1 MLRFTLGRLA
11 SLVVV
16 LFALSV
22 LIFMVGR
29 FGGGDP
35 VHAFVGANASP
46 SAVAAARVRLGLD
59 QPVFVQYGDYL
70 SRLLHGDL
78 GLSLSTK
85 RPVSDELGAR
95 VPATLE
101 LAIAT
106 IILAILIGLALARA
120 YARPGRLGGLFRFVL
135 FSAASAPAFLIATAG
150 LLVFFGHLG
159 WLPVSGRTSYGASSG
174 LTGFY
179 VLDGLLTGNLPYAFD
194 ALKHLILPATAAS
207 LGPGVALARV
217 LADGLSTSLQSGY
230 ARTARSLGETE
241 PQLLRRHGL
250 RNAGGPALSLLGV
263 QIGMMLSSLVVVE
276 DIFSWN
282 GLGQYLVTAINADDT
297 NSVATISLL
306 LGAVYVVVN
315 ALVDLGLA
323 MLDPRVRLS

>member
-1 MLRFTLGRLA
+1 MLRFTLGRLG

-16 LFALSV
+16 LFSLSV
-22 LIFMVGR
+22 LIFVISR

-35 VHAFVGANASP
+35 AHAYVGANASP
-46 SAVAAARVRLGLD
+46 AAVEAARVRLGLD
-59 QPVFVQYGDYL
+59 RPVPVQYWDYL
-70 SRLLHGDL
+70 TRLLHGDF

-85 RPVSDELGAR
+85 RPVADELGGR

-101 LAIAT
+101 LAVAT
-106 IILAILIGLALARA
+106 VLLSILIGLVLARA
-120 YARPGRLGGLFRFVL
+120 YAGPGRAGGVIRFVL

-150 LLVFFGHLG
+150 LLIFFGQFG

-250 RNAGGPALSLLGV
+250 RNASGPALSLLGV

-282 GLGQYLVTAINADDT
+282 GLGQYLVTAINAADT

-315 ALVDLGLA
+315 TLVDLGLA
-323 MLDPRVRLS
+323 MLDPRIRLS

>member
-1 MLRFTLGRLA
+1 MLRFTLGRLG

-16 LFALSV
+16 LFSLSV
-22 LIFMVGR
+22 LIFVISR

-35 VHAFVGANASP
+35 VHAFVGTNASP
-46 SAVAAARVRLGLD
+46 SAVEAARVRLGLD
-59 QPVFVQYGDYL
+59 RPVLVQYGDYL
-70 SRLLHGDL
+70 TRLLHGDF
-78 GLSLSTK
+78 GLSLSTR
-85 RPVSDELGAR
+85 RPVSAELAAR

-101 LAIAT
+101 LAVAT
-106 IILAILIGLALARA
+106 VVLSIVIGLVLARA
-120 YARPGRLGGLFRFVL
+120 YAQPGRTGGVLRFVL

-150 LLVFFGHLG
+150 LLIFFGQFG

-174 LTGFY
+174 LTGMY
-179 VLDGLLTGNLPYAFD
+179 VLDGLLTGNLAYAFD
-194 ALKHLILPATAAS
+194 ALKHLVLPATAAS

-217 LADGLSTSLQSGY
+217 LADGLSISMHSGY

-241 PQLLRRHGL
+241 AHLLRRHGL
-250 RNAGGPALSLLGV
+250 RNAAGPALSLLGV

-282 GLGQYLVTAINADDT
+282 GLGQYLVTAINAADT

-315 ALVDLGLA
+315 TLVDLGLA
-323 MLDPRVRLS
+323 LLDPRVRLS